1 MNTSYLIELSKK
13 YIQTKNGDVYKVMP
27 KHFLKMSPWSYGEDR
42 RIYEIS
48 DDDYT
53 ILTCENACMIVNKQ
67 FETTD
72 EKWEHNGKTFTARA
86 IGNKSIDEHTAML
99 SLLPSHK
106 IINQSQNILSE
117 LNDNESLTITMND
130 GLSELKMIKNKGKI
144 YYILIVNADLPRVR
158 MYDTFGKFV
167 QWSNIKHCK
176 PIFNETDKRFI

>member
-1 MNTSYLIELSKK
+1 MNTSYLIELSKN
-13 YIQTKNGDVYKVMP
+13 YIQRKNGDVYKVTP
-27 KHFLKMSPWSYGEDR
+27 KHFLKISPWNDGEDR
-42 RIYEIS
+42 RIFEIS
-48 DDDYT
+48 EDDCT

-67 FETTD
+67 FENTD
-72 EKWEHNGKTFTARA
+72 ERWEHKGKQFTARA
-86 IGNKSIDEHTAML
+86 IGNKSTDEHAAML

-106 IINQSQNILSE
+106 VLNQSKHLLANLKD
-117 LNDNESLTITMND
+117 NDSLTITMNN

-176 PIFNETDKRFI
+176 PIFNETDKRYI